1 MEKMVKG
8 VPTFWAKPYRRYAVK
23 GYKTVVVLPPVAR
36 ELGRK
41 THIKVKW
48 SGVCFAASFE
58 P

>member
-1 MEKMVKG
+1 MVKG